1 MGSSCW
7 GMLQHPHLHGARFGD
22 GDRLPLMARAVLTI
36 LLAWEPVERET
47 LGREISFV
55 ATACLE
61 ITSVLLLSSG
71 ALRPFAPPLLGLGA
85 HTSCRDGLLAALWGF
100 FFLPLPAER
109 VPGGEGLPPVLC

>member
-61 ITSVLLLSSG
+61 ITSVLLLS
-71 ALRPFAPPLLGLGA
+71 
-85 HTSCRDGLLAALWGF
+85 T
-100 FFLPLPAER
+100 
-109 VPGGEGLPPVLC
+109 VVL